1 MNFSHQPSIRT
12 SDPSCRRARR
22 QRGWTIMKNM
32 KRRLEMF
39 RSGHLPPGAPTRV
52 LVDDLWQKY
61 ERVVKELRK
70 ISVPLNNVGSSCQR
84 CGTRWSEG
92 KKEHHAQGCVL
103 EGTEP

>member
-1 MNFSHQPSIRT
+1 MR
-12 SDPSCRRARR
+12 
-22 QRGWTIMKNM
+22 NM
-32 KRRLEMF
+32 KKRLEMF
-39 RSGHLPPGAPTRV
+39 RAGHVPPGAPTRM

-70 ISVPLNNVGSSCQR
+70 ISVPINDVGSSCLR
-84 CGTRWSEG
+84 CGARWSGG